1 MDRFA
6 SVNLAALAPPVAVEA
21 IGFET
26 LRAARMG
33 DFVAR
38 AAAVN
43 IPYDVQGLETDPI
56 VINQEAG
63 AYRET
68 LLRERIDEAVLA
80 VLLPTA
86 EDTDLDQIGAQYGCQ
101 RLVLVPATGNTA
113 AIMEQDDPFRSRIQM
128 AWEAL
133 SVAGPPG
140 AYEYLAA
147 SASGLVIDARC
158 YGAEYTSFVN
168 PGQVVITILSSEAG
182 GIASQ
187 ATLQAV
193 SDAFGGY
200 ALRLANPQPGSADI
214 VVFDRAKT
222 RSQAC
227 RPLNDQV
234 FVEVAQIVPYQLQAT
249 LILPPGPDSSI
260 VLSQAIGRAQAFAA
274 DRYRIEGAA
283 TIAGFEAALGV
294 PNSAGVSPLTNIVL
308 ASPPSDVGPTPRAAP
323 FCTGIAVTAQVMG

>member
-1 MDRFA
+1 MTDRFA
-6 SVNLAALAPPVAVEA
+6 SVNLAGLAPPVAVEA
-21 IGFET
+21 MGFET
-26 LRAARMG
+26 LLAARMG
-33 DFVAR
+33 DFVGR

-43 IPYDVQGLETDPI
+43 IPYGVQGIETDPI

-68 LLRERIDEAVLA
+68 LLRERVDEAVKA
-80 VLLPTA
+80 VLLATA
-86 EDTDLDQIGAQYGCQ
+86 LGTDLDQLGAQYGCI
-101 RLVLVPATGNTA
+101 RKVLLPATATTA
-113 AIMEQDDPFRSRIQM
+113 AVMENDDPFRARIQE
-128 AWEAL
+128 AWEAQ
-133 SVAGPPG
+133 STAGPPG
-140 AYEYLAA
+140 AYEWLAETV
-147 SASGLVIDARC
+147 GPVIDARC

-168 PGQVVITILSSEAG
+168 PGQVVMTVLSNEAG

-193 SDAFGGY
+193 SDVFGGY
-200 ALRLANPQPGSADI
+200 ALRLSNPQPASADI
-214 VVFDRAKT
+214 VVFDRAKA

-234 FVEVAQIVPYQLQAT
+234 FVEVAQIVTYQVQAT

-308 ASPPSDVGPTPRAAP
+308 ASPAADVGPTPRVAP
-323 FCTGIAVTAQVMG
+323 LCTGLNITAQVAA

>member
-6 SVNLAALAPPVAVEA
+6 SVNLAALAAPTAVEA
-21 IGFET
+21 IAFET
-26 LRAARMG
+26 LRTARMG
-33 DFVAR
+33 DFVSR

-56 VINQEAG
+56 VINQECG

-68 LLRERIDEAVLA
+68 LLRERIDEAVLG
-80 VLLPTA
+80 VLLATA
-86 EDTDLDQIGAQYGCQ
+86 QGTNLDQIGAQYGCE
-101 RLVLVPATGNTA
+101 RLVLVAATATTA
-113 AIMEQDDPFRSRIQM
+113 AVMELDDPFRARIQS

-133 SVAGPPG
+133 SIAGPPG

-158 YGAEYTSFVN
+158 YGAEYPAFVN
-168 PGQVVITILSSEAG
+168 PGQVVVTVLSSEAG
-182 GIASQ
+182 GLASQ
-187 ATLQAV
+187 STLQAV

-200 ALRLANPQPGSADI
+200 ALRLANPQPSASDI
-214 VVFDRAKT
+214 VVFDRANA
-222 RSQAC
+222 RSQSC

-274 DRYRIEGAA
+274 DRYRVEGAA

-294 PNSAGVSPLTNIVL
+294 PNAAGVSPLTNIVMT
-308 ASPPSDVGPTPRAAP
+308 SPTADVGPTPRAAP
-323 FCTGIAVTAQVMG
+323 FCTGITVTAQVAA